1 MEIGILRKS
10 GTGALGLVK
19 SKAVGGAFRGQYQNS
34 IVGSIRL
41 ICCDLGVPL
50 KCLQGLDHPS
60 LLICFNENV
69 GGKTMGKSG
78 DCRQLQALPKSY
90 SNLNLKKKK
99 SCVGQATYIW
109 PLLGPWVQFDICCG
123 AGSLWDSLC
132 LGGQFPISEVLV
144 TCPQACLA
152 QAPGPCAPSSCPGPT
167 LAGFPR
173 GTVSSIDF
181 NKSFGWKEG
190 LKSG

>member
-99 SCVGQATYIW
+99 KAVWAKQHTSGLYWAHGCNLTSAVE
-109 PLLGPWVQFDICCG
+109 LV
-123 AGSLWDSLC
+123 LC
-132 LGGQFPISEVLV
+132 
-144 TCPQACLA
+144 
-152 QAPGPCAPSSCPGPT
+152 
-167 LAGFPR
+167 
-173 GTVSSIDF
+173 GTVF
-181 NKSFGWKEG
+181 ALGVSFPSLRFWLLARRPVLLRPQGLVLLAHAQGPLWLASLEG
-190 LKSG
+190 LSHQLTLISHLDGRKA